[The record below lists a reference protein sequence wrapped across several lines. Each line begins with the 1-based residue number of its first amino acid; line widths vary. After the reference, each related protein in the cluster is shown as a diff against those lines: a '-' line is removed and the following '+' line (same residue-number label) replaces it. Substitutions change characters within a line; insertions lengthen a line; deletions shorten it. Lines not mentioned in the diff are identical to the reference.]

1 VPTNILDDRYRLPQN
16 ERVILRLY
24 VAGATPLSSRA
35 IANLK
40 TICETHLKG
49 RYDFTI
55 VDLSEEKERA
65 REDQILVAPTLV
77 RHQPLPMRRVVGD
90 LSQTARVLAA
100 LDLTPAGHAQ

>member
-1 VPTNILDDRYRLPQN
+1 VSTNILDGQLRLPQN
-16 ERVILRLY
+16 DRFILRLY

-49 RYDFTI
+49 RYDLTV
-55 VDLSEEKERA
+55 VDLCEQQERA

-77 RHQPLPMRRVVGD
+77 RHQPLPMRRLVGD
-90 LSQTARVLAA
+90 LSHTDRVLAA
-100 LDLTPAGHAQ
+100 LGITPAGHSR

>member
-1 VPTNILDDRYRLPQN
+1 VPTNILDDRFRLPQN
-16 ERVILRLY
+16 ERIILRLY

-49 RYDFTI
+49 RYDFTV
-55 VDLSEEKERA
+55 VDLCEEKERA

-90 LSQTARVLAA
+90 LSHTARVLAA
-100 LDLTPAGHAQ
+100 LDIIPAGHAQ